1 MPHDLPDPELF
12 VGTTIPRFP
21 EYKIVEHIGSGSNGR
36 VFRAHNETTGSNFAF
51 KIVPIAN
58 IRYSEYLEEAK
69 KANLLENAAVVRHY
83 DTVQGVICGVE
94 CVVFVCDYVDGMT
107 LRDYIRRQRDD
118 VDVSFIEDFLRL
130 ILGLLHELKAR
141 GMTHGDLHA
150 GNILV
155 ARSRYDIYERV
166 TFRITDFG
174 VGRATD
180 TTAHSSDFLY
190 VAEILRQ
197 LLLCVEYRDC
207 EGRDRYVY
215 EVLRQDF
222 LKRHL
227 IETNI
232 LADEFASDP
241 QRMVEKLDSLDG
253 RYREEVRRDRDVK
266 MVTPFDYPNCEQIGN
281 HHLLLQA
288 LYSDRI
294 LGLTEIG
301 ARSNVVL
308 TGPRGCGKSTVFR
321 VLSLDYLISTDNDDP
336 SDVRYVGIYY
346 GCDDLYFAFPRYKRA
361 NRERAVNLPMHFLT
375 ATLLATTLEQVV
387 RWARRKFP
395 RELEAK
401 EERLVRGLWEVTGLK
416 PPDSPSAH
424 TVGALIGRLKQRER
438 KRPVEKQRFLGDPAQ
453 NIGSYFGPEVLLRAC
468 EVLRSTLSF
477 LDGRPFY
484 FFIDDYSHPKI
495 TMELQSNLNRLL
507 MTRSADLFFKL
518 ATESPVSFSREDVDG
533 KRFVETREYDLVNLG
548 LKFLTDESARRPMFI
563 DDLFRRRFNEVQD
576 YPVRSLEELLG
587 SQPRNETAVAT
598 AIRDGEPEQQYYA
611 GCETITAMC
620 SGDIHYIIR
629 LVSRIVEDCG
639 GVEWLTKSREEP
651 KIDPRRQNNSIRAA
665 AGAFM
670 ESVRVVP
677 KWGPKLAEIVTA
689 FGNVAHSY
697 IKYETS
703 SNNTGRPP
711 HQASRMEPYEALRL
725 STESEE
731 LLHEL
736 LRYSVFIED
745 PRGKSRRGEIVPRF
759 YLRRYLIPHLRLTFS
774 LRDSLQLENHEIEML
789 LTDPRGFE
797 RRARLKSAEDAE
809 RRRRRRESGGTDA
822 GGRQGDFWK

>member
-1 MPHDLPDPELF
+1 M
-12 VGTTIPRFP
+12 
-21 EYKIVEHIGSGSNGR
+21 
-36 VFRAHNETTGSNFAF
+36 
-51 KIVPIAN
+51 
-58 IRYSEYLEEAK
+58 
-69 KANLLENAAVVRHY
+69 
-83 DTVQGVICGVE
+83 
-94 CVVFVCDYVDGMT
+94 
-107 LRDYIRRQRDD
+107 
-118 VDVSFIEDFLRL
+118 
-130 ILGLLHELKAR
+130 
-141 GMTHGDLHA
+141 
-150 GNILV
+150 
-155 ARSRYDIYERV
+155 
-166 TFRITDFG
+166 
-174 VGRATD
+174 
-180 TTAHSSDFLY
+180 
-190 VAEILRQ
+190 
-197 LLLCVEYRDC
+197 
-207 EGRDRYVY
+207 
-215 EVLRQDF
+215 
-222 LKRHL
+222 
-227 IETNI
+227 
-232 LADEFASDP
+232 
-241 QRMVEKLDSLDG
+241 
-253 RYREEVRRDRDVK
+253 
-266 MVTPFDYPNCEQIGN
+266 
-281 HHLLLQA
+281 
-288 LYSDRI
+288 
-294 LGLTEIG
+294 
-301 ARSNVVL
+301 
-308 TGPRGCGKSTVFR
+308 
-321 VLSLDYLISTDNDDP
+321 
-336 SDVRYVGIYY
+336 
-346 GCDDLYFAFPRYKRA
+346 
-361 NRERAVNLPMHFLT
+361 
-375 ATLLATTLEQVV
+375 LATTLEQVV
-387 RWARRKFP
+387 RWANRKFP

-401 EERLVRGLWEVTGLK
+401 EERLVRAMWEVTGLK

-424 TVGALIGRLKQRER
+424 TVGALIGRLKRRER
-438 KRPVEKQRFLGDPAQ
+438 KRPVEKQRFLGDSAQ
-453 NIGSYFGPEVLLRAC
+453 SIGIYFGPEVLLRAC

-495 TMELQSNLNRLL
+495 SMELQSNLNRLL
-507 MTRSADLFFKL
+507 MTRSADIFFKL

-548 LKFLTDESARRPMFI
+548 LKFLTDESARRRVFI

-576 YPVRSLEELLG
+576 YPVTSLEELLG
-587 SQPRNETAVAT
+587 SQARNETAVAT
-598 AIRDGEPEQQYYA
+598 AIRDNEPEKQYYA

-651 KIDPRRQNNSIRAA
+651 KIDARRQNNSIRAA

-703 SNNTGRPP
+703 SNNAGRPP
-711 HQASRMEPYEALRL
+711 HQASRIEPYEALRL

-789 LTDPRGFE
+789 LTDPRDFE
-797 RRARLKSAEDAE
+797 RQARLKSTEDAE

-822 GGRQGDFWK
+822 GGRQGDFWR